1 MQMNLL
7 FNLEAED
14 TAQTAFSDLLDTVTK
29 LQAVL
34 EDLGATDIADLLGQV
49 QDLAVAFQDAGEAAQ
64 KVQDAINAAMGNA
77 TDATDAAM
85 GSVDSLKTS
94 LTEVADT
101 TLGAVSDQMAAVMD
115 ATTAADE
122 QVLALKD
129 DLASVDA
136 INMTSAADS
145 ITQITDA
152 LTTANAQAA
161 ELKAN
166 LMDTGAGGAGT
177 TSTSS
182 TSGGKSIFAGLGS
195 GLFQTAMY
203 SLMGYMGLQAM
214 SSSAN
219 LFATMQTFM
228 ADNPGMTP
236 TDAER
241 AMAMLGSQ
249 GITGSAATGM
259 MSSLGGKTM
268 QDLFTLNGM
277 LSPQGIQLQSL
288 GLNRSMLTG
297 TPWMNM
303 QTIGTLY
310 RQLNAKGLGMDA
322 MNLLSL
328 TGTSSLQNMFTNWG
342 ALQSG
347 VSSMNMNMTPQQIA
361 QQAATGQTFS
371 LDLQKLAFAFSQL
384 TVDLIPLIQ
393 PLVQGFTDL
402 LGVFSGKMSI
412 GAALK
417 DLNNSLS
424 EAQKMLLGF
433 VAGLVGIKI
442 VNLLRGMFS
451 AVGTME
457 VTAGVVNILGGKMP
471 GSGPVPTDPNA
482 PTTPTDTTPSGP
494 IAEAAAAILTAI
506 ETILLSPATALVA
519 FAGGVVYLDLKFK
532 TAMAG
537 LDGLMKSFDKAGWAI
552 QLIESP
558 IAATI
563 LLFKGFLA
571 VIHAVLTAFAYVT
584 PGTKQ
589 FGDALEF
596 VATTL
601 KTVLADI
608 GKWPG
613 EFVKAIAGALAS
625 AVSAVATWGVDFKK
639 AVVLAFSTVVSGI
652 EGVLAPLLKLLGIG
666 SSPSTGG
673 GSTTT
678 TTTQTTQQTIA
689 QLNTQIAGL
698 SSQFESYQKAH
709 PGSNMNNNATLA
721 GYHTQ
726 ADALR
731 TQITALSAALVH
743 TQAPPGS
750 GASSP
755 SSNVMTWV
763 QQALGQMGAGISS
776 EWGNIMSSLAMK
788 ESGGNPNAVNGQGVQ
803 YYANN
808 PSSIEHA
815 MGLMQMMPSTFAA
828 NSKGGGSIFNPLD
841 NIMASM
847 NYILGRYHT
856 PANFMA
862 QTGFGTANYKG
873 YAYGGTISEPIMG
886 LGLASGM
893 GYMFGENGPEH
904 FSPAG
909 GGGASATG
917 AINLTVNINAGATSN
932 PQQLARMVSQEI
944 MMKLKTRMNTDLSF

>member
-1 MQMNLL
+1 MPGDMSMQMNLL

-77 TDATDAAM
+77 TDATDAAV

-152 LTTANAQAA
+152 LTTATAQAA

-361 QQAATGQTFS
+361 QQAATGQTFA

-457 VTAGVVNILGGKMP
+457 VTAGVVNVMGAGGGGTGVP
-471 GSGPVPTDPNA
+471 GTDPGANPSA
-482 PTTPTDTTPSGP
+482 SPGLLEEIAAGITALAGSLSSLAAVIITPTVAVT
-494 IAEAAAAILTAI
+494 
-506 ETILLSPATALVA
+506 A
-519 FAGGVVYLDLKFK
+519 FAGGIAYLDVHFRQ
-532 TAMAG
+532 AENG
-537 LDGLMKSFDKAGWAI
+537 LGNMMSGFDKLGLGM
-552 QLIESP
+552 QLLESP
-558 IAATI
+558 LIVLI
-563 LLFKGFLA
+563 GLFQGFVYA
-571 VIHAVLTAFAYVT
+571 IHALVTAFAYVT

-589 FGDALEF
+589 FTSALEF
-596 VATTL
+596 VATQLNSIST
-601 KTVLADI
+601 TI
-608 GKWPG
+608 T
-613 EFVKAIAGALAS
+613 
-625 AVSAVATWGVDFKK
+625 TWGSQLVST
-639 AVVLAFSTVVSGI
+639 FSTALSGSLNAI
-652 EGVLAPLLKLLGIG
+652 SQWGSQLMSTFSSVLGPILSLLGINQSG
-666 SSPSTGG
+666 GGG
-673 GSTTT
+673 GSTTTTT
-678 TTTQTTQQTIA
+678 TTTQTTQQPIA
-689 QLNTQIAGL
+689 HLTTQIAGL
-698 SSQFESYQKAH
+698 SSQFE
-709 PGSNMNNNATLA
+709 
-721 GYHTQ
+721 
-726 ADALR
+726 
-731 TQITALSAALVH
+731 
-743 TQAPPGS
+743 
-750 GASSP
+750 
-755 SSNVMTWV
+755 
-763 QQALGQMGAGISS
+763 
-776 EWGNIMSSLAMK
+776 
-788 ESGGNPNAVNGQGVQ
+788 
-803 YYANN
+803 
-808 PSSIEHA
+808 
-815 MGLMQMMPSTFAA
+815 
-828 NSKGGGSIFNPLD
+828 
-841 NIMASM
+841 
-847 NYILGRYHT
+847 
-856 PANFMA
+856 
-862 QTGFGTANYKG
+862 
-873 YAYGGTISEPIMG
+873 
-886 LGLASGM
+886 
-893 GYMFGENGPEH
+893 
-904 FSPAG
+904 
-909 GGGASATG
+909 
-917 AINLTVNINAGATSN
+917 
-932 PQQLARMVSQEI
+932 
-944 MMKLKTRMNTDLSF
+944 